1 MPRQFQY
8 LNDVWRPGCSN
19 SLKNAWRAGSADL
32 IRIDGSGIGP
42 VDEELIATDRVS
54 LYETV
59 GRAAEWELILGLSGL
74 SG

>member
-1 MPRQFQY
+1 MFGDLVAQIS
-8 LNDVWRPGCSN
+8 WR
-19 SLKNAWRAGSADL
+19 NAWRAGSAAL

-59 GRAAEWELILGLSGL
+59 GRAAEWELILSLSGFSGLSGL